1 MLLPNRTQI
10 AHGLTSRFKAASA
23 EPSCSSADQILSL
36 AEDALRCLCRGQSRR
51 RSSLTDPVLKVYLTI
66 DTEVW
71 CNGWEAIDDQFPL
84 AFQRYVYGRS
94 AHGDFALPKT
104 LEILNRFGLKAVFFV
119 EALFSARFGSHYLQE
134 IVQLID
140 RAGHDVQL
148 HVHPEWSDEIHP
160 PLVKSTEEK
169 FQSLSQLSESDQ
181 FTLISWAK
189 NALEQSLGR
198 PVTAFRA
205 GNYAASRS
213 TLRALR
219 RAGIRI
225 DSSLNECMAGSGT
238 DVPALADYV
247 TARVVDGVLCYPVST
262 FRDGLGIK
270 RPLHVNGCSFE
281 ELRDALFTAAQS
293 GWEHFVIVSHN
304 FEMLRRGSHE
314 PDHIVVD
321 RFTRLCELLA
331 DYPALFQVCSYSDA
345 EPSTSA
351 RPATAKFLSTG
362 QRHLEQIRRLA
373 TL

>member
-1 MLLPNRTQI
+1 MACALSWTWSDFWSRGLVDPPEMGGRRPSFQGPYGPPRTPPPEFAAPRPGAMLLPNRTQI

-23 EPSCSSADQILSL
+23 EPSCSSANQILPL

-119 EALFSARFGSHYLQE
+119 ESLFSARFGSHYLQE

-140 RAGHDVQL
+140 RAGHDIQL

-198 PVTAFRA
+198 PVNAFRA
-205 GNYAASRS
+205 GN
-213 TLRALR
+213 
-219 RAGIRI
+219 
-225 DSSLNECMAGSGT
+225 
-238 DVPALADYV
+238 
-247 TARVVDGVLCYPVST
+247 
-262 FRDGLGIK
+262 
-270 RPLHVNGCSFE
+270 
-281 ELRDALFTAAQS
+281 
-293 GWEHFVIVSHN
+293 
-304 FEMLRRGSHE
+304 
-314 PDHIVVD
+314 
-321 RFTRLCELLA
+321 
-331 DYPALFQVCSYSDA
+331 
-345 EPSTSA
+345 
-351 RPATAKFLSTG
+351 
-362 QRHLEQIRRLA
+362 
-373 TL
+373 